1 MALAFP
7 VEPMKAALG
16 TLPVDEEQWAYE
28 IKWDGYR
35 TLAFVGDD
43 TIRLQSSHLLDV
55 TAKYPELASLPDGV
69 HAQSAILDGELVVLD
84 DEGRPRFELIQ
95 IHKRQAVFVVFD
107 VLQIDGHDTIG
118 LIYEDRRRLLDQLV
132 EQGDNW
138 MISANQIG
146 DGAALLDATFE
157 QELEGVMAKRL
168 GSTYVPGKR
177 SPNWRKVKN
186 RRQVEVQIG
195 GFTRGEGNRTGSFG
209 SLLVGRYEGDVLR
222 FAGGVGTG
230 FNQRRLESLTKRMK
244 QLAIKEC
251 PFDPP
256 PPTAYRKGA
265 TWIRPELQ
273 ALVEITEFTNDGLVR
288 QASFLEL
295 VGER

>member
-1 MALAFP
+1 VPLAFP
-7 VEPMKAALG
+7 IEPMKAALG
-16 TLPVDEEQWAYE
+16 TLPGDDEQWAYE

-35 TLAFVGDD
+35 TLAFVDGGA
-43 TIRLQSSHLLDV
+43 IRLQSSHLLDV
-55 TAKYPELASLPDGV
+55 TAKYPELTRLPDGV

-118 LIYEDRRRLLDQLV
+118 LAYEDRRRLLDQLV

-186 RRQVEVQIG
+186 RRKVELEIG
-195 GFTRGEGNRTGSFG
+195 GFTRGDGNRTGTFG
-209 SLLVGRYEGDVLR
+209 SLLVGRYDGDALR

-230 FNQRRLESLTKRMK
+230 FNQRRLETLTRRMK

-256 PPTAYRKGA
+256 PPTSYRKGA
-265 TWIRPELQ
+265 TWIRPELR

-288 QASFLEL
+288 QASFLGL
-295 VGER
+295 VDE